1 MALSPEIRKYLMELA
16 CKLDASAHGER
27 GVVLSAAE
35 LFLGWSKQTIYRQLE
50 QECGW
55 SSGRKARA
63 DKGKTSVDAHA
74 LNMLSTAQREAV
86 RENDKQTMF
95 TPVARSILEQ
105 NGVQLKVSNGHLNK
119 LMRDRSMSVKAQRH
133 ESPVQPLRSEH
144 PNYLHQVDPS
154 LCLLYYM
161 NGKQHMMRDSEFYKN
176 KLENF
181 AKVQLKCWRYVGY
194 DRTSGAI
201 KAKYFESAG
210 ENQHVLFEFL
220 MYLWGKQD
228 GVLMHGV
235 PKFLMWDKGSANTS
249 NAIKNLLKHLEVE
262 PLEHAAG
269 KARAKGGVENANNI
283 VETQFESR
291 LRFQPVNDINELN
304 AAAQAW
310 AEAYN
315 ANLIPHQDSRLKRKG
330 LAAPIARYD
339 LWQLIRAD
347 QLRLL
352 PSVEI
357 CRALMASKDV
367 ERKVKPDM
375 TITFKHPSADST
387 LSYDLKGLQGVT
399 VGSQVVVRGLV
410 YGNCAIQIEVPRYD
424 GEMLFYRLEPIND
437 YDQFGQRLSSPLVGE
452 EYKSLPDTAIEK
464 AAKAMDALAYPQ
476 EEDAKKA
483 RAKGVTPFEG
493 KLNSHGYLKDIE
505 RPTYLQREGKTIE
518 TPAHLQVAIPMLTVT
533 EAMLKIAAALKR
545 SLTKEE
551 ALFMRKSFATGVPE
565 DRVLQLIEQ
574 FKNPA
579 AATQPTPHGLRV
591 VANN

>member
-1 MALSPEIRKYLMELA
+1 MALSPNIRTYLTELA
-16 CKLDASAHGER
+16 HKLDASAHGER
-27 GVVLSAAE
+27 GMVLSAAE

-86 RENDKQTMF
+86 RENDKQTLF
-95 TPVARSILEQ
+95 TPLARSILEQ
-105 NGVQLKVSNGHLNK
+105 NGVKLSVSNSQLNK

-133 ESPVQPLRSEH
+133 ESPVQTLRSEH
-144 PNYLHQVDPS
+144 PNYLHEVDPS
-154 LCLLYYM
+154 LCLLYYLK
-161 NGKQHMMRDSEFYKN
+161 GKQHMMRDSEFYKN
-176 KLENF
+176 KLENY
-181 AKVQLKCWRYVGY
+181 AKVQLKCWRYVGT
-194 DRTSGAI
+194 DHASGAI
-201 KAKYFESAG
+201 KPYYFETAG
-210 ENQHVLFEFL
+210 ESQQVLFDFL

-235 PKFLMWDKGSANTS
+235 PKYLMWDKGSANTS

-262 PLEHAAG
+262 PLEHSAG
-269 KARAKGGVENANNI
+269 NARAKGSVENANNI

-347 QLRLL
+347 QIRLL
-352 PSVEI
+352 PSIEI

-367 ERKVKPDM
+367 ERKVKPDL

-399 VGSQVVVRGLV
+399 VGSQVVVRSLV

-424 GEMLFYRLEPIND
+424 GEMLFYRVDPIDD
-437 YDQFGQRLSSPLVGE
+437 YDQFGHRLSSPLVGE

-464 AAKAMDALAYPQ
+464 AAKVMDALAYPD

-483 RAKGVTPFEG
+483 RAKGVTPFG
-493 KLNSHGYLKDIE
+493 GQLDSHEHLKKIE
-505 RPTYLQREGKTIE
+505 RQTYLVREGKTIE
-518 TPAHLQVAIPMLTVT
+518 TPDHLRVAIPPLNTT
-533 EAMLKIAAALKR
+533 DAMLQVTRALKR

-551 ALFMRKSFATGVPE
+551 AIFMRSRFAAGVQE
-565 DRVLQLIEQ
+565 DQVLQLIEQ
-574 FKNPA
+574 FKNPVA
-579 AATQPTPHGLRV
+579 AMPPSQSGLRI
-591 VANN
+591 VANE